1 MIPDIN
7 LLPRLERGQ
16 SSSKVLY
23 GAVAVGA
30 ILLLTVFVWQYFN
43 ARIELVTVTAQQQS
57 FQEEVEQLQVE
68 YDNLSN
74 VAKGSIGESVAFV
87 ERVSYP
93 VSPLIDETQ
102 LLLPDNSYLRNYEF
116 EEKSTTITV
125 DFETL
130 ADVSTYIN
138 SLENSAYFFDTQ
150 LEKVDNFEL
159 NPTNEETIT
168 FNEVPRYSVDIT
180 LVMDEAYLA
189 TGGVQ

>member
-1 MIPDIN
+1 M
-7 LLPRLERGQ
+7 
-16 SSSKVLY
+16 
-23 GAVAVGA
+23 
-30 ILLLTVFVWQYFN
+30 LLLAVLVCQYFS
-43 ARIELVTVTAQQQS
+43 ARSEFVTVTAQQQS
-57 FQEEVEQLQVE
+57 LQSEVEQLQVE

-74 VAKGSIGESVAFV
+74 VAKGSIEESVAFV

-130 ADVSTYIN
+130 TDVSTYVN
-138 SLENSAYFFDTQ
+138 SLENSAYFFDSQ

-159 NPTNEETIT
+159 NPTNEETVT

-180 LVMDEAYLA
+180 LFMDEAYLA

>member
-16 SSSKVLY
+16 SSSRVLY
-23 GAVAVGA
+23 GAVAVGT
-30 ILLLTVFVWQYFN
+30 ILLLTLFIWQYFS
-43 ARIELVTVTAQQQS
+43 ARIELVNVSAQQQS
-57 FQEEVEQLQVE
+57 LQNEVAQLQVT
-68 YDNLSN
+68 YDELSN
-74 VAKGSIGESVAFV
+74 ETKGSIEDAVAFV

-102 LLLPDNSYLRNYEF
+102 LLLPENSYLRNYEF
-116 EEKSTTITV
+116 EEKSSTITV

-130 ADVSTYIN
+130 TDVSTYIN
-138 SLENSAYFFDTQ
+138 SLENSAYFADTQ

-159 NPTNEETIT
+159 NPNNEEIAT

-180 LVMDEAYLA
+180 LFMDEAYLA

>member
-16 SSSKVLY
+16 SSSRVLY
-23 GAVAVGA
+23 GAVAVGT
-30 ILLLTVFVWQYFN
+30 ILLLTVFVWQYFS
-43 ARIELVTVTAQQQS
+43 ARIELVNVSAQQQS
-57 FQEEVEQLQVE
+57 LQNEVAQLQVT
-68 YDNLSN
+68 YDELSN
-74 VAKGSIGESVAFV
+74 ATKGSIEEAVAFV

-102 LLLPDNSYLRNYEF
+102 LLLPENSYLRNYEF
-116 EEKSTTITV
+116 EEKSSTITV

-130 ADVSTYIN
+130 TDVSTYISN
-138 SLENSAYFFDTQ
+138 LENSAYFADTQ

-159 NPTNEETIT
+159 NPNNEEIAI

-180 LVMDEAYLA
+180 LFMDEAYLA

>member
-23 GAVAVGA
+23 GAVAACA
-30 ILLLTVFVWQYFN
+30 ILLLTLLVWQYFS
-43 ARIELVTVTAQQQS
+43 ARSELSTVTAQQQNL
-57 FQEEVEQLQVE
+57 QQEVEQLQVQ
-68 YDNLSN
+68 YDELTSVNQ
-74 VAKGSIGESVAFV
+74 GSIEESVAFV

-102 LLLPDNSYLRNYEF
+102 LLLPEHSYLRNYEF

-130 ADVSTYIN
+130 TDVSTYIN
-138 SLENSAYFFDTQ
+138 SLENSAYFFDAQ

-159 NPTNEETIT
+159 NPNNEETAI
-168 FNEVPRYSVDIT
+168 FHEVPRYSVDIT
-180 LVMDEAYLA
+180 LFMDEAYLA
-189 TGGVQ
+189 TGGVH

>member
-16 SSSKVLY
+16 SSSKLLY

-30 ILLLTVFVWQYFN
+30 VLLLALLIWQYVS
-43 ARIELVTVTAQQQS
+43 ARIELVNDTAQQQS
-57 FQEEVEQLQVE
+57 LQQEVDQLQVE
-68 YDNLSN
+68 YDKLTNETT
-74 VAKGSIGESVAFV
+74 GSMEDSVAFV

-102 LLLPDNSYLRNYEF
+102 RLLPENAYLRNYEF
-116 EEKSTTITV
+116 EEKSSTITV

-130 ADVSTYIN
+130 TDVSNYIN
-138 SLENSAYFFDTQ
+138 RLENSPYFMDTQ
-150 LEKVDNFEL
+150 LKKVDNFEL
-159 NPTNEETIT
+159 NPNNEEPTT

-180 LVMDEAYLA
+180 LFMNEVYLA

>member
-23 GAVAVGA
+23 SAMAAGV
-30 ILLLTVFVWQYFN
+30 ILLLAVLVWQYFS
-43 ARIELVTVTAQQQS
+43 ARSELVTVTAQQQS
-57 FQEEVEQLQVE
+57 LQSEVEQLQVE

-74 VAKGSIGESVAFV
+74 VAKGSIEESVAFV

-102 LLLPDNSYLRNYEF
+102 MLLPDNSYLRNYEF

-130 ADVSTYIN
+130 TDVSTYVN
-138 SLENSAYFFDTQ
+138 SLENSAYFFDAQ

-159 NPTNEETIT
+159 NPTNEETVT

-180 LVMDEAYLA
+180 LFMDEAYLA